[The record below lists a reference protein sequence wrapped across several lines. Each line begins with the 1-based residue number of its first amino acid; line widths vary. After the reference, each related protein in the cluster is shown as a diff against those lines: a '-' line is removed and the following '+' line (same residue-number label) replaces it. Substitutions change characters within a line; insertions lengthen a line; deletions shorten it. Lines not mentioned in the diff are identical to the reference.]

1 MKRIVIIEDETAAV
15 RNLEALLQD
24 VAPDFQVEA
33 VLEGVTES
41 VEWLQQ
47 HPMPDLLFMDIHL
60 ADGDSFRIF
69 QQVDIQAPII
79 FTTAYDQYAL
89 EAFKVNSVD
98 YLLKPISKGDLE
110 RSLRKLN
117 HLSGREHFDYARK
130 VEPLVRDTE
139 TATRQQVFLLPAGGD
154 RIVPLHRDTI
164 AYCYVQGEHLTICDM
179 EGHHYP
185 IDRTMDVMQ
194 ASLPDEDFFR
204 MNRQFLVAR
213 KAICEISQ
221 WFNGRLTIR
230 LAVETPERIVIP
242 RARVADFKRWMSRVE

>member
-15 RNLEALLQD
+15 RNLEALLQE
-24 VAPDFQVEA
+24 VAPEMQVEA
-33 VLEGVTES
+33 VLESVTES

-69 QQVDIQAPII
+69 QRVDIQAPII

-89 EAFKVNSVD
+89 EAFKVNSID
-98 YLLKPISKGDLE
+98 YLLKPIARADLE
-110 RSLRKLN
+110 RALRKLEQ
-117 HLSGREHFDYARK
+117 LSGREHFDYARQ
-130 VEPLVRDTE
+130 VEPLVQAE
-139 TATRQQVFLLPAGGD
+139 EPAVRQQVFLLPAGGD

-164 AYCYVQGEHLTICDM
+164 AYCYVQGEKLTICDK

-185 IDRTMDVMQ
+185 IDRTMEAMQ
-194 ASLPDEDFFR
+194 GALPEEEFFR

-213 KAICEISQ
+213 SAIREISQ

-230 LAVETPERIVIP
+230 LGVETPERVVIP
-242 RARVADFKRWMSRVE
+242 RARVADFKRWMSCVE